1 MPTALPSVAAY
12 QHAYEA
18 RQRAAGQPA
27 PAFPEPISVS
37 PFVKATALEL
47 ARRRPSPGNA
57 NVQRRPRADENF
69 ALVYIGEEF
78 WSVIG
83 EFTTPGPGQ
92 APAFVAASIRMVNA
106 DGSQGP
112 ELIDFFS
119 AMSVAEF
126 ERLAVEF
133 LTEGRA

>member
-1 MPTALPSVAAY
+1 MPNAVPTAAAY

-27 PAFPEPISVS
+27 PAFLAP
-37 PFVKATALEL
+37 ATAPRL
-47 ARRRPSPGNA
+47 
-57 NVQRRPRADENF
+57 PRADEQS
-69 ALVYIGEEF
+69 AVVMTAGEW

-112 ELIDFFS
+112 ELIDFFT